1 MDEPQIEA
9 EPSEPRS
16 IRQRVRS
23 ACKPCKDRK
32 KRCNGENPCDTCIG
46 FEYECYYV
54 VSSRKRRKKDESVA
68 TRPDVPDHSSGST
81 FPTPAKLE
89 KENHSEPIPPHNWVS
104 REEYSGNA
112 FPKILMGR
120 LDPGQVDRPAIPWNL
135 GMGQEPQGPK
145 QDISRIVSLDQMLAL
160 VDVYF
165 DTVHQ
170 VFGFINKQPFVDTIV
185 HRWSGHSPPN
195 SGDIVLSGVAALGSL
210 FNAGCPPALRESI
223 ANFAKGLLETTN
235 AHSSLEVAAWLLR
248 TLYLRITSQ
257 PHAAWIASCTMMHTI
272 QATDI
277 GQISDSNVDGDIIDK
292 ERLVWVSRA
301 SNCFISREYGRPTVE
316 LETTLVSFPTSRPGD
331 FTHDLVYMYQLLE
344 RLHPDKSYTA
354 VDDEAEIAELS
365 SFRSDSDGIILFKA
379 HLGLILYRRLQSR
392 SVTASVSSETVMSV
406 ISLGKDGVDAALR
419 FAKRRQPWWHVANV
433 TFQFVCMLL
442 VIDTNTSLQHL
453 GSAMNA
459 LQTVAEYFPSRS
471 LSKALGFLRTLVK
484 LTCDRKKAELDFLEE
499 SLKDK
504 SRVTNL
510 EQVGPVTGMA
520 RNEQRPSGGTFAPNL
535 NSEDF
540 INFDWD
546 AFFKADI
553 PVLDYSVIDP

>member
-1 MDEPQIEA
+1 MFLLT
-9 EPSEPRS
+9 PRS
-16 IRQRVRS
+16 WCQ
-23 ACKPCKDRK
+23 
-32 KRCNGENPCDTCIG
+32 
-46 FEYECYYV
+46 
-54 VSSRKRRKKDESVA
+54 ES
-68 TRPDVPDHSSGST
+68 
-81 FPTPAKLE
+81 
-89 KENHSEPIPPHNWVS
+89 
-104 REEYSGNA
+104 
-112 FPKILMGR
+112 
-120 LDPGQVDRPAIPWNL
+120 
-135 GMGQEPQGPK
+135 QGPK
-145 QDISRIVSLDQMLAL
+145 QDISRFVTLDQMLAL

-170 VFGFINKQPFVDTIV
+170 VFGFINKQSFVDTIV
-185 HRWSGHSPPN
+185 HRWSGNSAPN
-195 SGDIVLSGVAALGSL
+195 SRDIVLSAVAALGSL
-210 FNAGCPPALRESI
+210 FDAGCPPALRESI

-235 AHSSLEVAAWLLR
+235 ARSSLEVAAWLLR

-257 PHAAWIASCTMMHTI
+257 PHAAWIASCTTMHTI
-272 QATDI
+272 QATDV
-277 GQISDSNVDGDIIDK
+277 GQTSDSDVDGDIIDK

-331 FTHDLVYMYQLLE
+331 FTNDLVYMYRLSE
-344 RLHPDKSYTA
+344 RLHSDESYTV
-354 VDDEAEIAELS
+354 VDDEARIAELS
-365 SFRSDSDGIILFKA
+365 AFKSDSDGIILFKA
-379 HLGLILYRRLQSR
+379 YLGLILYRRLQSR
-392 SVTASVSSETVMSV
+392 SVTASVSSKTVMSV

-471 LSKALGFLRTLVK
+471 LSETLGFLRTLVK
-484 LTCDRKKAELDFLEE
+484 LTCDRKKAELVYLEE

-504 SRVTNL
+504 PRVTNL
-510 EQVGPVTGMA
+510 EQVGPIRGIA
-520 RNEQRPSGGTFAPNL
+520 QNDQKLSGDTFTTNL

-540 INFDWD
+540 VNFDWD